1 MDSQLTTNWLA
12 RPGLFGIMEIIIKEK
27 LRIIKLMARELC
39 LKMEFA
45 IREISLTTT
54 LKEMG
59 LKAPRSIIF
68 KASII
73 TEQEFMENLRG
84 ICRKISQLSM
94 KVDSLTN
101 NLTEK
106 EYYQI
111 KSEITKGRFKMG
123 KKKVEEFSHGK
134 MEIGSKEI
142 TTVT

>member
-12 RPGLFGIMEIIIKEK
+12 RPGLFGIMEIIIKAK
-27 LRIIKLMARELC
+27 LRIIKLMVRELC

-45 IREISLTTT
+45 IREISSTTT

-68 KASII
+68 KVSII

-84 ICRKISQLSM
+84 IYRKISQLSM
-94 KVDSLTN
+94 KVDSSMN

-106 EYYQI
+106 ENYQI
-111 KSEITKGRFKMG
+111 K
-123 KKKVEEFSHGK
+123 
-134 MEIGSKEI
+134 
-142 TTVT
+142 